1 MITTPFEV
9 KMYSPAGRDYPERT
23 IALFL
28 ADIEQEV
35 IVGCFGE
42 AFYDY
47 LKSKLTP
54 IPANLL
60 EYEEGRDYVLDE
72 MVMYRGLVFKST
84 VNCNRTHPKDLDSDW
99 DVVSK
104 FTDDCANELWYKG
117 LAKMI
122 ALRAYR
128 NALFYDTYHS
138 TAGGIVVNVA
148 EGFNQSY
155 RAAVKPELE
164 AICRQLDNDFD
175 MVKKGV
181 MKLIN
186 KLKKDADCKALVSTL
201 STCLPEIES
210 CTRKSGRRIAFRV

>member
-1 MITTPFEV
+1 MIMSAFEV

-28 ADIEQEV
+28 QDIEQEV
-35 IVGCFGE
+35 VVGCFGE

-47 LKSKLTP
+47 LKSKMTP
-54 IPANLL
+54 IPADLL
-60 EYEEGRDYVLDE
+60 EYEEGRDYVLNE

-84 VNCNRTHPKDLDSDW
+84 VNCNRTHPKDIDSDW

-164 AICRQLDNDFD
+164 AICRQLDNDYNL
-175 MVKKGV
+175 VKKSV
-181 MKLIN
+181 MRIIE
-186 KLKKDADCKALVSTL
+186 KLKKDKDCKELTSHL
-201 STCLPEIES
+201 SCLPDFDD
-210 CTRKSGRRIAFRV
+210 CRAKSTRRIAFRV